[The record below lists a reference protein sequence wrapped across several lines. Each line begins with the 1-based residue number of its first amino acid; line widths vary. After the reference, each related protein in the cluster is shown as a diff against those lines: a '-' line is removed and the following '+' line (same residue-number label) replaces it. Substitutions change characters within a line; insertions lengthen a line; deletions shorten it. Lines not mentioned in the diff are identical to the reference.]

1 MNIKACLAV
10 IGFELRNA
18 HGEKKKMLSIYMS
31 KTLCL
36 LQFNCYFHLSLIIW
50 YLLTLRQPLA
60 RLFVSK
66 ANLLRHL
73 ALPKRSLKLL
83 VHRVLFLNVKA
94 FKALF
99 LLVRTMRKYLCL
111 LGESI
116 ENKLVFWLGDI
127 LHLVTQVK
135 AAQG

>member
-1 MNIKACLAV
+1 M
-10 IGFELRNA
+10 
-18 HGEKKKMLSIYMS
+18 
-31 KTLCL
+31 
-36 LQFNCYFHLSLIIW
+36 SLIIW

-60 RLFVSK
+60 RLLVSK

-99 LLVRTMRKYLCL
+99 LLVRTMCKYLCI

-116 ENKLVFWLGDI
+116 ENKLVFWLGDV
-127 LHLVTQVK
+127 LHLVTQVE

>member
-1 MNIKACLAV
+1 MNIKEAWLSSGLISEVQA
-10 IGFELRNA
+10 G
-18 HGEKKKMLSIYMS
+18 KKMFSIYVS

-50 YLLTLRQPLA
+50 YLLTLRQPFA
-60 RLFVSK
+60 RVFGSK

-83 VHRVLFLNVKA
+83 VHGVLFLNVKA

-99 LLVRTMRKYLCL
+99 FLVLPCL
-111 LGESI
+111 SI
-116 ENKLVFWLGDI
+116 Y
-127 LHLVTQVK
+127 T
-135 AAQG
+135 